1 MVSHLIERMA
11 AHLSWWASNDFPA
24 QRLPQPVHRIPPF
37 HILKSS
43 LSVLKQK
50 GKEMK
55 CVASMK
61 RSTFTSTFHQDWCSQ
76 PIASSPTYFW
86 FQGRTAKTNKN
97 PDRWRNLQAFQR
109 RKKEKAFLEGIS
121 GNAPECRA
129 INFML
134 PLHNLLLP
142 KRTEYLKQNCTKK
155 YITIKKMNP
164 AGWAGYQVIDPFS

>member
-76 PIASSPTYFW
+76 PIASSPTYFDSREE
-86 FQGRTAKTNKN
+86 QLKQIRTLTGGEIYRLFKGGK
-97 PDRWRNLQAFQR
+97 
-109 RKKEKAFLEGIS
+109 KAFLEGIS

-142 KRTEYLKQNCTKK
+142 KRTEYLKQNCVQKSTS
-155 YITIKKMNP
+155 
-164 AGWAGYQVIDPFS
+164 Q

>member
-76 PIASSPTYFW
+76 PIASSPTYFDSREE
-86 FQGRTAKTNKN
+86 Q
-97 PDRWRNLQAFQR
+97 
-109 RKKEKAFLEGIS
+109 
-121 GNAPECRA
+121 
-129 INFML
+129 
-134 PLHNLLLP
+134 
-142 KRTEYLKQNCTKK
+142 LKQIRTLTGGEIYRLFKGEKK
-155 YITIKKMNP
+155 KKLSWKVLVAMLQNVGQLISCYHFTTCFYP
-164 AGWAGYQVIDPFS
+164 REQNTWNKTVQKSTSQ